1 MRRPVIAGDG
11 WRPSVMA
18 RLCARALE
26 AGVEVEYVRDLIRKR
41 GLISEEPPVEI
52 ETETLLK
59 RLRAG

>member
-1 MRRPVIAGDG
+1 
-11 WRPSVMA
+11 MA

-41 GLISEEPPVEI
+41 GLIPEEPPVEI